1 MLWIFAALAV
11 IGWILDNTILTVV
24 GCVLSILCL
33 ITVATLMAI
42 EWRRA

>member
-1 MLWIFAALAV
+1 MIFIFAALAV

-33 ITVATLMAI
+33 ITIAILMAI
-42 EWRRA
+42 ETR